1 MDGCHIFSSGSVF
14 PILFLLVVAVLISR
28 HRLIPKV
35 ALISIPIMLSPSV
48 TAQVVTPVALS
59 HVPPMVN
66 VAPPLVTPKR
76 FLPTVAAVLV
86 VKLTKMESAVVLSV
100 VRVAV
105 LNVLLLSLVPPTP
118 LTASVVLPVPLAGL
132 ATLPF
137 AVPRVRSKTVPPANV

>member
-1 MDGCHIFSSGSVF
+1 M
-14 PILFLLVVAVLISR
+14 LISR

-48 TAQVVTPVALS
+48 TAQVATPAALS
-59 HVPPMVN
+59 HAPPMVN
-66 VAPPLVTPKR
+66 VAPPLVTLKR

-86 VKLTKMESAVVLSV
+86 VKLTKMESAVVLSA

-132 ATLPF
+132 VTLPF